1 MSVELAEVFRRQNQA
16 RGQEKAASIGQRGMG
31 HGLVLYLIALMA
43 RSCLGRNSGIIFASD
58 MG

>member
-1 MSVELAEVFRRQNQA
+1 MIVELSELYGWQEQA
-16 RGQEKAASIGQRGMG
+16 GSQAKYVSIGKRGMG
-31 HGLVLYLIALMA
+31 HVLALYPTALKA